1 MSTKKELN
9 KFMENKTYRKRSGGE
24 DKMAVN
30 DWVEVVYSSN
40 ESYIG
45 QTVKVKDVNGENI
58 RVATD
63 DGEEFWTDS
72 ENLEPC

>member
-1 MSTKKELN
+1 
-9 KFMENKTYRKRSGGE
+9 
-24 DKMAVN
+24 MAVN

-40 ESYIG
+40 EDYIG
-45 QTVKVKDVNGENI
+45 QTVKITEINGENV

-63 DGEEFWTDS
+63 NGDQYWTNS

>member
-1 MSTKKELN
+1 
-9 KFMENKTYRKRSGGE
+9 MENKSYKSKIGG
-24 DKMAVN
+24 DLGMAVN

-40 ESYIG
+40 EDYIG
-45 QTVKVKDVNGENI
+45 QTVKITEINGENV

-63 DGEEFWTDS
+63 NGDQYWTNS

>member
-1 MSTKKELN
+1 
-9 KFMENKTYRKRSGGE
+9 MENKTYRKRSGGE